1 MAVCAR
7 CGKRLA
13 KRACPALGTSI
24 CHLCCGSLREKEIPC
39 PASCVHLS
47 THKSYQQKRIL
58 EKRPSAPAK
67 PRRERE
73 GILHDERLGW
83 LAFHIEAALV
93 RHAAAHPDFTDA
105 DALTALDYAR
115 AKTEK
120 EPPRLIVPGEAARPA
135 NEAGELVLQAVE
147 ECRFR
152 TTAILES
159 GAEAYRKDEKTAC
172 LEQVI
177 LGMRPYLEAHS
188 SGRTYLR
195 ELGER
200 FAHAESPARQKKL
213 ITLT

>member
-7 CGKRLA
+7 CRKRLA
-13 KRACPALGTSI
+13 KRTCPALRSSI

-39 PASCVHLS
+39 PASCDHLS
-47 THKSYQQKRIL
+47 THKSYQQKRII
-58 EKRPSAPAK
+58 ERRPSGPAK
-67 PRRERE
+67 PRRERDDVL
-73 GILHDERLGW
+73 IAERLGW

-93 RHAAAHPDFTDA
+93 RHSATHPDFADA

-115 AKTEK
+115 GKIEK

-135 NEAGELVLQAVE
+135 NEAGEFVLKAVE

-159 GAEAYRKDEKTAC
+159 GTEAYRKDEKTAC

-177 LGMRPYLEAHS
+177 LGMRSYLEADP
-188 SGRTYLR
+188 SGQTYLR
-195 ELGER
+195 ELGGR
-200 FAHAESPARQKKL
+200 FAQASSPARQKKL
-213 ITLT
+213 IALS